1 MPCPYDFYERTTCK
15 KNDKSKKLDYNEL
28 ELIFQIRRKVEMKK
42 LAIVY
47 YSRTGNTA
55 AMAEAIAEG
64 AAQESEIT
72 VDVEKVEN
80 FSVEKMLEYDGL
92 IVGSPTYYGSM
103 AYQVKKLFDDSV
115 VFHGKMAGK
124 IGGAFS
130 SAANIGGGNE
140 TTITG
145 ILNAMLIHGMIV
157 EGTSNGDHFGP
168 VAISSPDARA
178 ESGCKALGKRVAALV
193 KKLT

>member
-1 MPCPYDFYERTTCK
+1 
-15 KNDKSKKLDYNEL
+15 
-28 ELIFQIRRKVEMKK
+28 MKK
-42 LAIVY
+42 LAVVY
-47 YSRTGNTA
+47 YSRTGNTE
-55 AMAEAIAEG
+55 AMAGVIAEG
-64 AAQESEIT
+64 ARQESDIS

-80 FSVEKMLEYDGL
+80 FPVRKMLEYDGL

-103 AYQVKKLFDDSV
+103 AYQVKKMFDDSV
-115 VFHGKMAGK
+115 VFHGKLAGK
-124 IGGAFS
+124 IAGAFS

-168 VAISSPDARA
+168 VAIAAPDTRA
-178 ESGCKALGKRVAALV
+178 EDGCKALGKRVAVLI